1 MTTKTRPKAPAP
13 KGLAPTGAR
22 LWKDVTTAYEL
33 RPDELR
39 VLESACRTTDMIV
52 RLEGAFD
59 GQPMTVTGVGGQ
71 LKTHPIIQEVRQQRT
86 VLAGLL
92 KQLRLPDEPGEQ
104 RAEQSAGA
112 RSAKA
117 RDAAQKRW
125 STKGGSR

>member
-1 MTTKTRPKAPAP
+1 MTTKPRPKVAAPE
-13 KGLAPTGAR
+13 GLAPSGSR
-22 LWKDVTTAYEL
+22 LWKDVTSAYEL

-59 GQPMTVTGVGGQ
+59 GQPMVVTGVGGQ
-71 LKTHPIIQEVRQQRT
+71 LKTHPIIQEVRAQRT
-86 VLAGLL
+86 VLACLL
-92 KQLRLPDEPGEQ
+92 KQLRLPDEPGEE
-104 RAEQSAGA
+104 RAERSAGA

-125 STKGGSR
+125 STRGSEA